1 MSHSERAR
9 PRAYTPGMAGDDYE
23 PNRVLGFP
31 RRAGP
36 HAGPRNGPNDAPGDA
51 RGRRPG
57 EEPQRVMGFP
67 VDWFG
72 TADREWL
79 ESLAHPVRSCRRW
92 LRRRQGPR

>member
-1 MSHSERAR
+1 MSHSERIR

-36 HAGPRNGPNDAPGDA
+36 YEGPHQGPHDGPGDG
-51 RGRRPG
+51 RGHRPG

-72 TADREWL
+72 TQDGDWL
-79 ESLAHPVRSCRRW
+79 EPLAHPVRSCRRW

>member
-1 MSHSERAR
+1 MLHSERIR

-36 HAGPRNGPNDAPGDA
+36 NAGPPNGPHTGPHSGPGDG

-72 TADREWL
+72 AADRDWRIDAK
-79 ESLAHPVRSCRRW
+79 S
-92 LRRRQGPR
+92 